1 MSTAFIVLLLVA
13 GLYVGWNIGA
23 NDAGNC
29 VGTAVGSGLITFRRA
44 VVLIS
49 VFAILGAV
57 LQGEHVMKTIGT
69 GIVAQVLPPQA
80 ILVVLLCSGLFVT
93 LATFF
98 RVPVSTSQAI
108 VGGVAGVGYAA
119 GAAVNTSKM
128 ITILEC
134 WVLCPVLTM
143 ALSFGIYWLLLAYLR
158 RTKRADKVMRV
169 LGALVVLSA
178 CYVAYSLGANNV
190 GSAMGPIA
198 TQKVVDVR
206 LLIAMGGVAMAVGA
220 ITFGQRVCETVG
232 RNITPLDLPGALS
245 AQVAA
250 AFGIHLFSIF
260 GIPVSTSQA
269 IVGGVLGVGLVRG
282 MRAVSKKKLGVIAA
296 GWVLT
301 PTMTGVVAF
310 LIYGATRMVFG
321 G

>member
-1 MSTAFIVLLLVA
+1 MSTAFIALLLVA

-29 VGTAVGSGLITFRRA
+29 VGTAVGSGLISFRRA
-44 VVLIS
+44 VLLIA
-49 VFAILGAV
+49 VFAVAGAV

-69 GIVAQVLPPQA
+69 GIVAQTLPA
-80 ILVVLLCSGLFVT
+80 EATLIILLCSGLCVT
-93 LATFF
+93 LATFY

-119 GAAVNTSKM
+119 GAEVNTGKM
-128 ITILEC
+128 LTILEC
-134 WVLCPVLTM
+134 WVLCPVLSM
-143 ALSFGIYWLLLAYLR
+143 VLSFGMYWLLLAYLR
-158 RTKRADKVMRV
+158 RTRRAALVMRV

-190 GSAMGPIA
+190 GSAIGPIA
-198 TQKVVDVR
+198 NQDVLDVSLLVV
-206 LLIAMGGVAMAVGA
+206 LGGVALAIGA
-220 ITFGQRVCETVG
+220 ITFGKRVTETVG

-301 PTMTGVVAF
+301 PTLTGVVAF
-310 LIYGATRMVFG
+310 LTYALARRALGL
-321 G
+321 